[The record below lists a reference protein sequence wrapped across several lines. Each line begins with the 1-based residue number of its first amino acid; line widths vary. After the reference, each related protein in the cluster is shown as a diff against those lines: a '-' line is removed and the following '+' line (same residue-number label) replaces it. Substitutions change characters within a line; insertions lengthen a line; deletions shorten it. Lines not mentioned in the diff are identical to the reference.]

1 MMIHGIGMISQ
12 KGIVNGSEIKKNG
25 EKSFVAKVLSEKN
38 VLNLVGCA
46 ARMILIIALLQLALL
61 RAVFGL
67 AS

>member
-1 MMIHGIGMISQ
+1 MIHGIGMISQ

-25 EKSFVAKVLSEKN
+25 EKSFVAKVLSEKT